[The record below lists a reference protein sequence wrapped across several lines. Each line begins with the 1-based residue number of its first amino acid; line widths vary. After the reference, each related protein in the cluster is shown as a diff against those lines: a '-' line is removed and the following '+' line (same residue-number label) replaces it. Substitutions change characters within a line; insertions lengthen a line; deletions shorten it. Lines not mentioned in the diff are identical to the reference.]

1 MARQGRVE
9 CGGGTGE
16 SCARLLQAM
25 VRTICRVTLCLSG
38 GEQPAA
44 LKSALAG
51 LMSTHRTRLSL
62 IMIVEN
68 GSSMTHRLLI
78 GMLMT
83 RSKTNI
89 GQEKVFGGRAAFSVN
104 QSAWPGTRV
113 PKQ

>member
-1 MARQGRVE
+1 M
-9 CGGGTGE
+9 
-16 SCARLLQAM
+16 L
-25 VRTICRVTLCLSG
+25 
-38 GEQPAA
+38 
-44 LKSALAG
+44 
-51 LMSTHRTRLSL
+51 THQTRLSL

-68 GSSMTHRLLI
+68 GSTMTHRLLI

>member
-1 MARQGRVE
+1 M
-9 CGGGTGE
+9 
-16 SCARLLQAM
+16 
-25 VRTICRVTLCLSG
+25 
-38 GEQPAA
+38 
-44 LKSALAG
+44 
-51 LMSTHRTRLSL
+51 
-62 IMIVEN
+62 MIVEN
-68 GSSMTHRLLI
+68 GLTMTHRLLN